1 MAGGS
6 RDYLQILPPYIVA
19 IYKNYSPVLT
29 ENSNGAK
36 LKTSQCTII
45 CILKAHNGK
54 GGLPVSEGLYQKLGI
69 AVNRLAEDFLA
80 RQEGE
85 RIPSISEYQERLQVS
100 RGTIQNGLSYLKD
113 SGAVSLVSRGHLG
126 TFIERLDY
134 RRLQECSFN
143 KELIGTMPLP
153 YSLCYQGLATALFE
167 TLSPYA
173 FNLLYARGA
182 ESRLKLL
189 TTGLCQFTVCSRYA
203 AEEAIRCH
211 TDVEIAV
218 DLGPGTYLTSHVL
231 VFREAGKS
239 AIESGM
245 RIGYDPGSV
254 DHRHLTEKIC
264 SGVRNV
270 KLVELKA
277 HQTIRAIHSG
287 EIDAGVWNLDDIMES
302 GYKGLNLVPIPQ
314 FSDFTAFNS
323 AVLVIRR
330 GDENIAQLLRQCV
343 QLPLVQRIQSDVRAG
358 ERPADY

>member
-1 MAGGS
+1 MDGM
-6 RDYLQILPPYIVA
+6 
-19 IYKNYSPVLT
+19 
-29 ENSNGAK
+29 
-36 LKTSQCTII
+36 
-45 CILKAHNGK
+45 
-54 GGLPVSEGLYQKLGI
+54 LYQKIGI
-69 AVNRLAEDFLA
+69 AVNRLAQDLLT
-80 RQEGE
+80 RQAGE
-85 RIPSISEYQERLQVS
+85 RIPSISEYQEKLQVS

-113 SGAVSLVSRGHLG
+113 SGAITLVSRGHLG
-126 TFIERLDY
+126 TFIEQLDY

-153 YSLCYQGLATALFE
+153 YSLCYQGLATALFQA
-167 TLSPYA
+167 LSPYA

-189 TTGLCQFTVCSRYA
+189 TTGMCQFTVCSRYA
-203 AEEAIRCH
+203 AEDAIRCH

-231 VFREAGKS
+231 IFREAGKT

-254 DHRHLTEKIC
+254 DHRHLTEMIC

-302 GYKGLNLVPIPQ
+302 GHKGLNVVPLPR

-330 GDENIAQLLRQCV
+330 GDETTAQLLRQYVHLPTV
-343 QLPLVQRIQSDVRAG
+343 QKIQSAVRSG
-358 ERPADY
+358 QIEADY

>member
-1 MAGGS
+1 MDGM
-6 RDYLQILPPYIVA
+6 
-19 IYKNYSPVLT
+19 
-29 ENSNGAK
+29 
-36 LKTSQCTII
+36 
-45 CILKAHNGK
+45 
-54 GGLPVSEGLYQKLGI
+54 LYQKIGI
-69 AVNRLAEDFLA
+69 AVNRLAQDLLT
-80 RQEGE
+80 RQAGE
-85 RIPSISEYQERLQVS
+85 RIPSISEYQEKLQVS

-113 SGAVSLVSRGHLG
+113 SGAITLVSRGHLG
-126 TFIERLDY
+126 TFIEQLDY

-153 YSLCYQGLATALFE
+153 YSLCYQGLATALYQA
-167 TLSPYA
+167 LSPYA

-182 ESRLKLL
+182 ESRLKML
-189 TTGLCQFTVCSRYA
+189 TTGMCQFTVCSRYA

-218 DLGPGTYLTSHVL
+218 DLGPGSYLTSHVL
-231 VFREAGKS
+231 IFREAGKT

-254 DHRHLTEKIC
+254 DHRHLTEMIC

-302 GYKGLNLVPIPQ
+302 GHKGLNVVPLPR

-330 GDENIAQLLRQCV
+330 GDETIAQLLRQYVHLPTV
-343 QLPLVQRIQSDVRAG
+343 QMIQSAVRSG
-358 ERPADY
+358 QIEADY

>member
-1 MAGGS
+1 M
-6 RDYLQILPPYIVA
+6 
-19 IYKNYSPVLT
+19 T
-29 ENSNGAK
+29 
-36 LKTSQCTII
+36 
-45 CILKAHNGK
+45 
-54 GGLPVSEGLYQKLGI
+54 EGLYQKLGI
-69 AVNRLAEDFLA
+69 AVNRLAQDLLA

-85 RIPSISEYQERLQVS
+85 RIPSISEYQEKLQVS
-100 RGTIQNGLSYLKD
+100 RGTIQNGLSYLKE
-113 SGAVSLVSRGHLG
+113 SGAISLVSRGHLG

-153 YSLCYQGLATALFE
+153 YSSCYQGLATALFSQ
-167 TLSPYA
+167 LSPYA

-189 TTGLCQFTVCSRYA
+189 TTGMCQFTVCSRYA

-211 TDVEIAV
+211 TDVEIAL
-218 DLGPGTYLTSHVL
+218 DLGPGTYLTGHVL
-231 VFREAGKS
+231 IFREAGKT

-254 DHRHLTEKIC
+254 DHRHLTEKLC

-270 KLVELKA
+270 KLVELRA

-287 EIDAGVWNLDDIMES
+287 EIDAGVWNLDDVMES
-302 GYKGLNLVPIPQ
+302 GHRGLNVVPIRQ
-314 FSDFTAFNS
+314 FSDFTAFTS

-330 GDENIAQLLRQCV
+330 GDENIAQLLRQY
-343 QLPLVQRIQSDVRAG
+343 IQPGSVLEIQAAVRSG
-358 ERPADY
+358 QIEADY